1 MRHHPINVQMNLF
14 GGRPCKQM
22 IKYDG
27 RSLDLT
33 GLELPL
39 GGPLNF
45 ELGNLKTEREMVQ
58 TAAEIAQ
65 LLDAA
70 QFANCSQIAMVKDD
84 KERVK
89 LINQAILSQEQL
101 VKFSLVMKLISTN
114 PESESIQN
122 ALATWIASQT
132 SIIGTLSGQ
141 VENQD
146 PAARGGEARRRGGE
160 EQKITAPSKEKIQS
174 SIESA
179 KRAEPRLEEAIQR
192 GASSVDLDKIIE
204 AA

>member
-1 MRHHPINVQMNLF
+1 MRHHSIYVQMNLF

-22 IKYDG
+22 VKYDG

-39 GGPLNF
+39 GSPLNF
-45 ELGNLKTEREMVQ
+45 ELGNLNTKREMVQ

-70 QFANCSQIAMVKDD
+70 QFANCSQIAMVEDD

-89 LINQAILSQEQL
+89 LINQAIHSQEQL

-114 PESESIQN
+114 PASESIQN

-141 VENQD
+141 VENQAS
-146 PAARGGEARRRGGE
+146 AARGRERG
-160 EQKITAPSKEKIQS
+160 EQKITAPNKEKIQS

>member
-1 MRHHPINVQMNLF
+1 MRHHSTYVQMNLF

-22 IKYDG
+22 VKYDG

-39 GGPLNF
+39 GGALNF
-45 ELGNLKTEREMVQ
+45 ELANLKTKREMVQ

-70 QFANCSQIAMVKDD
+70 QFANCSQIAMVEDD

-114 PESESIQN
+114 PASESIQN

-141 VENQD
+141 VENQAS
-146 PAARGGEARRRGGE
+146 AARGG

-174 SIESA
+174 SIEGA

>member
-1 MRHHPINVQMNLF
+1 MNLF

-22 IKYDG
+22 VKYDG

-45 ELGNLKTEREMVQ
+45 ELANLKTKSEMVQ

-114 PESESIQN
+114 PASESIQN

-141 VENQD
+141 VENQAS
-146 PAARGGEARRRGGE
+146 AARGRGGE
-160 EQKITAPSKEKIQS
+160 GEQKITAPSKEKIQS

>member
-1 MRHHPINVQMNLF
+1 MRHHPIYVQMNLF

-22 IKYDG
+22 VKYDG
-27 RSLDLT
+27 RSVDLT

-45 ELGNLKTEREMVQ
+45 ELGNFKTEREMVQ

-70 QFANCSQIAMVKDD
+70 QFANCSQISMVRDER
-84 KERVK
+84 ERVK
-89 LINQAILSQEQL
+89 LVDQAIKSQQAI
-101 VKFSLVMKLISTN
+101 VQFALVMKLVSTN
-114 PESESIQN
+114 PQSVPIQN

-132 SIIGTLSGQ
+132 PRISDLSGQ
-141 VENQD
+141 VESQA
-146 PAARGGEARRRGGE
+146 PATRGTR
-160 EQKITAPSKEKIQS
+160 EQITAPSKEKIQS

>member
-1 MRHHPINVQMNLF
+1 MNLF

-22 IKYDG
+22 VRYDG

-45 ELGNLKTEREMVQ
+45 QLANLKTKREMVQ

-70 QFANCSQIAMVKDD
+70 QFANCNQIAMVRDD

-89 LINQAILSQEQL
+89 LINQAIRSQEDL

-114 PESESIQN
+114 PASESIQN
-122 ALATWIASQT
+122 ALATWIASQA
-132 SIIGTLSGQ
+132 SRIGTLYGQ
-141 VENQD
+141 VENQAS
-146 PAARGGEARRRGGE
+146 AARGRGE
-160 EQKITAPSKEKIQS
+160 QITLPSKEKIRS
-174 SIESA
+174 SIETA
-179 KRAEPRLEEAIQR
+179 KGIEPRLAEAIQR
-192 GASSVDLDKIIE
+192 GASSVDLDSIIE
-204 AA
+204 SA